1 MDAPCLRNSI
11 LFQYWNIG
19 FQTYQNIDVSK
30 IKIQRENSRRRSTTQ
45 AFFFKHCNPICASWS
60 NKDKKY
66 RCRITTWAFCFKYCN
81 PFNQLSIFFLL
92 DFFLIFFLLQK
103 YSNTATYST
112 CNFFKAAA
120 TFIQLFS
127 SMRFANTYLSFLL
140 FSLYESCSILF
151 LLAWKNSSFNCKFTF
166 IRFSQ

>member
-1 MDAPCLRNSI
+1 MQDHNPGILLQTLQSIQSAPL
-11 LFQYWNIG
+11 
-19 FQTYQNIDVSK
+19 SK
-30 IKIQRENSRRRSTTQ
+30 IKNIGAGSQLGHFASNTAIHSINFHS
-45 AFFFKHCNPICASWS
+45 FFF
-60 NKDKKY
+60 
-66 RCRITTWAFCFKYCN
+66 
-81 PFNQLSIFFLL
+81 SIFSW
-92 DFFLIFFLLQK
+92 FFLFRK